1 MPRPRT
7 HDEKLRLRLL
17 DEGGRLLAGEGPAA
31 LTTRGLAERA
41 QTSSSAVYTLF
52 GDKSGLIRAM
62 FVEGFRR
69 LARRFA
75 EVDRTDSPLADL
87 AALGE
92 AFRAN
97 ARANPHLYDLMF
109 GNPFPDVQPEDS
121 EAQEAMASF
130 EALVDA
136 VQRCLDEGVIP
147 AATDAGDVA
156 MVLFGLVQGL
166 ASLELK
172 GWLGSPEEA
181 DRRWALALD
190 APLHGL
196 SVQSSTG
203 PQVPAPRPAEL
214 REPTDGRGGACDGGT
229 EVRGPACRRGE

>member
-1 MPRPRT
+1 MAISAGTSSART
-7 HDEKLRLRLL
+7 IV
-17 DEGGRLLAGEGPAA
+17 AGEGPAA
-31 LTTRGLAERA
+31 LTTRGVADRA

-52 GDKSGLIRAM
+52 GDKPGLIRAM

-75 EVDRTDSPLADL
+75 EVDRTDRPLDDL

-121 EAQEAMASF
+121 EAREAMASF
-130 EALVDA
+130 EVLVDA
-136 VQRCLDEGVIP
+136 VRRCLDEGLIP
-147 AATDAGDVA
+147 AGTDVDDVA
-156 MVLFGLVQGL
+156 MMLFGLVQGM

-181 DRRWALALD
+181 DRRWALALG
-190 APLHGL
+190 APLKGL
-196 SVQSSTG
+196 S
-203 PQVPAPRPAEL
+203 PDRLAR
-214 REPTDGRGGACDGGT
+214 
-229 EVRGPACRRGE
+229 